1 MYSRTR
7 TSRRG
12 FSLVELM
19 IVVVIIGLLAGT
31 VTLYVPAYLT
41 QAKQSAARHEIATI
55 VQALETFY
63 ATYGRYPTNDE
74 GLAVLTQPTEK
85 IAEPLLQGLPT
96 DPWGKPYQYN
106 CPGKTKPYEVICYG
120 ADGREGGEGADADIS
135 SDNLKK

>member
-1 MYSRTR
+1 MYFRAQG
-7 TSRRG
+7 RRG

-41 QAKQSAARHEIATI
+41 QAKQNAARHEISTI
-55 VQALETFY
+55 VQALEAFY

-85 IAEPLLQGLPT
+85 IAEPLLKGMPT
-96 DPWGKPYQYN
+96 DPWSKPYQYN
-106 CPGKTKPYEVICYG
+106 CPGRTQPYEVICYG
-120 ADGREGGEGADADIS
+120 ADGREGGEGADADIG